1 MIVNKKRFLLLLLVV
16 CCFFACFYY
25 LNKKYDRFY
34 RIAGIDNEKRQ
45 MILTYLTEKEQDYLV
60 EHSID
65 SDRFMKYIELD
76 DFAIQNISYYE
87 IIEEKNRPFLSDAHL
102 LKYTNELIAKIKTKT
117 TKNLKKY
124 FKDLVK
130 TDLDEIFIQSET
142 YNLDLT
148 GFYNA
153 YKADKPMI
161 KPGDID
167 LLNSIEKQ
175 LTILNYSSSDQKEF
189 IKKWESEYSLDS
201 IYRFLEE
208 KLSYEALELV
218 EHPSSLTAIIND
230 NFTISSYV
238 PSPLTIPYEVSRTSF
253 AMYLR
258 QDAAVSLEELY
269 KACSKAIKD
278 ETLLLVGAYQS
289 YESLL
294 SKYTNAESTIVPGQ
308 NEFQLALTVD
318 LSVLNTNYNNFN
330 TTKICQYLKENAWKY
345 GFIQRSTT
353 EDHIYRYVG
362 KSAAEF
368 INEKNLT
375 LEEYEGVMDE

>member
-175 LTILNYSSSDQKEF
+175 LTLLNYSSSDQKEF

-208 KLSYEALELV
+208 KLSYEVLELV

-238 PSPLTIPYEVSRTSF
+238 PTPLTIPYEVSRTSF

-345 GFIQRSTT
+345 GFIQRSITD
-353 EDHIYRYVG
+353 DHIYRYVG

-368 INEKNLT
+368 INERNLT